1 MGSVI
6 KFNMNYT
13 TKTLNGVSS
22 IEIEN
27 LTHFLYHN
35 LDEYGDTKSAI
46 RKAIEYAAKE
56 RSGLGGYLFTIENKK
71 EIVGAVVVNK
81 TGMDEYIPE
90 NILVYIAVHKEHRGE
105 GLGKKLMEYT
115 IENCKGDIALHVEAD
130 NPAKHLYA
138 KYGFENPYLEMRL
151 KRKEKSSQEEK
162 S

>member
-1 MGSVI
+1 
-6 KFNMNYT
+6 MNYT
-13 TKTLNGVSS
+13 TKTLNGISS
-22 IEIEN
+22 IEIEK
-27 LTHFLYHN
+27 LTNFLYHN

-56 RSGLGGYLFTIENKK
+56 RSGLGGYLFTIESKD

-130 NPAKHLYA
+130 NPAKHLYT

-151 KRKEKSSQEEK
+151 KRSNSASKSK
-162 S
+162 KP